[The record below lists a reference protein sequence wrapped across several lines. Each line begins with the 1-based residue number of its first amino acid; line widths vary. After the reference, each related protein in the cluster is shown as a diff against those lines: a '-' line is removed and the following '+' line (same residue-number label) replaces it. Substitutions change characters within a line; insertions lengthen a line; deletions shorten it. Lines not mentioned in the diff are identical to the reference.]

1 MKYENVKDIDVW
13 FIIDLA
19 NKIYK
24 LKDKKHI
31 LWSNI
36 PFLIS
41 VCDFGFK
48 RNYLTY
54 EQQDAV
60 AVIAREYKMRK
71 NYLETKN
78 K

>member
-24 LKDKKHI
+24 LK
-31 LWSNI
+31 
-36 PFLIS
+36 
-41 VCDFGFK
+41 
-48 RNYLTY
+48 
-54 EQQDAV
+54 
-60 AVIAREYKMRK
+60 
-71 NYLETKN
+71 TKN